1 MRARH
6 RYFLGTLLAAVVV
19 ALTSQF
25 GVAPASAAPA
35 IHCPGSTTWDDLLHR
50 CV

>member
-1 MRARH
+1 MRARQ
-6 RYFLGTLLAAVVV
+6 RYFLVTLLAAVVV

-25 GVAPASAAPA
+25 GAAPA
-35 IHCPGSTTWDDLLHR
+35 TAAPAVHCPGSTTWDDLLHR

>member
-1 MRARH
+1 MRARR
-6 RYFLGTLLAAVVV
+6 RYVLASLIAAVVV

-25 GVAPASAAPA
+25 GAAPASAGPA

>member
-19 ALTSQF
+19 ALTSQL
-25 GVAPASAAPA
+25 APAPAFTAAISCPA
-35 IHCPGSTTWDDLLHR
+35 STTWDDLLQR

>member
-1 MRARH
+1 MRARR
-6 RYFLGTLLAAVVV
+6 RYVLASLIAAIAI

-25 GVAPASAAPA
+25 GAAPVSAAPA

>member
-19 ALTSQF
+19 ALTSQL
-25 GVAPASAAPA
+25 APAPGLVASASCPA
-35 IHCPGSTTWDDLLHR
+35 STTWDDLLHR

>member
-6 RYFLGTLLAAVVV
+6 RYFLLTIVAAVVV
-19 ALTSQF
+19 ALTGQ
-25 GVAPASAAPA
+25 GAAAPVTSA
-35 IHCPGSTTWDDLLHR
+35 VGCPGSTTWDNVLQR